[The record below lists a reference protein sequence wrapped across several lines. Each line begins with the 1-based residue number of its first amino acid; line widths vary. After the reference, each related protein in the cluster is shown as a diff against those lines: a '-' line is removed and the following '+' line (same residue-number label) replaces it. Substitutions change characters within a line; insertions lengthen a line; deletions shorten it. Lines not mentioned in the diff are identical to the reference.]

1 MSYFSTPDSYERVY
15 LSFDPMHR
23 LMQERNITDL
33 QLAQKVGVKVDVI
46 RNTYKY
52 QDTVTLS
59 TIRSICE
66 ALDCGP
72 GDLMTAGKVECIPAK
87 KEDPD
92 ARGASGRGEQ
102 GHILLEQGGRA
113 GPLCFSVHIQPPRPS
128 RPAKPD
134 GH

>member
-1 MSYFSTPDSYERVY
+1 MSYFSTPDSYEKVY

-23 LMQERNITDL
+23 LMREKNITDL
-33 QLAQKVGVKVDVI
+33 ELAQKVGVKVDVI

-66 ALDCGP
+66 ALNCGP

-87 KEDPD
+87 KEIPD
-92 ARGASGRGEQ
+92 AHTASGRGEQ
-102 GHILLEQGGRA
+102 GR
-113 GPLCFSVHIQPPRPS
+113 V
-128 RPAKPD
+128 
-134 GH
+134 

>member
-1 MSYFSTPDSYERVY
+1 MSYFSTQKRKKKVY

-23 LMQERNITDL
+23 LMRERGITDL

-52 QDTVTLS
+52 LDAVTLS
-59 TIRSICE
+59 QVRSICE

-87 KEDPD
+87 KESPD
-92 ARGASGRGEQ
+92 A
-102 GHILLEQGGRA
+102 
-113 GPLCFSVHIQPPRPS
+113 
-128 RPAKPD
+128 
-134 GH
+134 

>member
-33 QLAQKVGVKVDVI
+33 QLAQKVDVI

-52 QDTVTLS
+52 LDTVTLS
-59 TIRSICE
+59 MVRSICE
-66 ALDCGP
+66 VLDCGP

-92 ARGASGRGEQ
+92 AR
-102 GHILLEQGGRA
+102 
-113 GPLCFSVHIQPPRPS
+113 
-128 RPAKPD
+128 
-134 GH
+134 